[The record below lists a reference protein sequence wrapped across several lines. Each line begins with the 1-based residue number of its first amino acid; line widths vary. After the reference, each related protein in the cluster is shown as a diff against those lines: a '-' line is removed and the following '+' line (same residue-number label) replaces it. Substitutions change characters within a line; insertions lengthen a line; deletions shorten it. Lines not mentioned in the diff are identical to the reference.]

1 MSSTIRIPVPIALV
15 IAMLLGASVT
25 ALAYTQLGGHDLTV
39 RDLRAPIAGALG
51 YVAPVGPDL
60 TVPLSQAPIV
70 ATQPPVAEVPSSVA
84 VGQLPK
90 LNAGL
95 RSQLQRYESRS
106 IFGVEGRMP
115 IPAVRVAM
123 RAGLAAGMTTSELSA
138 LTTPGLS
145 VFSDPYGG
153 GGLLRYAAVN
163 PDVLRQMVAYLEQ
176 EPTIRGSI
184 WSGGY
189 TRAVHLATAAIPAL
203 TPVYM
208 AMAGGLAPGDFGNP
222 DYQQAFVVP
231 MIELARQ
238 NNRWGILAHQ
248 ELSAV
253 LAGYSTTPV
262 PGLGPS
268 GRANRMDPL
277 GFAWLQQNF
286 KP

>member
-1 MSSTIRIPVPIALV
+1 MPIALV

-106 IFGVEGRMP
+106 IFGVEGRML

-123 RAGLAAGMTTSELSA
+123 RAGLAAGMTTASRA
-138 LTTPGLS
+138 PHDPGVERILGP
-145 VFSDPYGG
+145 VRRRRASDM
-153 GGLLRYAAVN
+153 AAVN
-163 PDVLRQMVAYLEQ
+163 PGVVRPDRCLPGARADHPRQYL
-176 EPTIRGSI
+176 
-184 WSGGY
+184 
-189 TRAVHLATAAIPAL
+189 V
-203 TPVYM
+203 
-208 AMAGGLAPGDFGNP
+208 GGL
-222 DYQQAFVVP
+222 
-231 MIELARQ
+231 
-238 NNRWGILAHQ
+238 HQ
-248 ELSAV
+248 SR
-253 LAGYSTTPV
+253 
-262 PGLGPS
+262 PS
-268 GRANRMDPL
+268 GHRRDPCAHTRVHGDGGGSRSRRL
-277 GFAWLQQNF
+277 R
-286 KP
+286 